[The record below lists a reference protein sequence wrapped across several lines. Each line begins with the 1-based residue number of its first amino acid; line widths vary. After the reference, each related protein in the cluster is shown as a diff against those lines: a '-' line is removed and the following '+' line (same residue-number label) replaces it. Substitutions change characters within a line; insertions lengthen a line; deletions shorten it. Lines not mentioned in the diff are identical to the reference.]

1 MHELP
6 VTRSILDIALRS
18 AQDAGGGRITTIHLA
33 IGDLSRI
40 VDDCVQFYW
49 DILSEGTPAQGA
61 RLLIRRVPL
70 EMECRT
76 CGHRYRPQGADYRCP
91 ECSRPR
97 VRVVAGDDLRVE
109 AIDLET
115 AEPAPVPERSP

>member
-6 VTRSILDIALRS
+6 VTRSILDIALATARE
-18 AQDAGGGRITTIHLA
+18 AGGGRITSIHLV

-61 RLLIRRVPL
+61 SLRIRRVPL
-70 EMECRT
+70 EMECRG
-76 CGHRYRPQGADYRCP
+76 CGRRFQPGDADYRCP
-91 ECSRPR
+91 ACSGSR
-97 VRVVAGDDLRVE
+97 VRVVGGDDLRVE
-109 AIDLET
+109 AIDLEP
-115 AEPAPVPERSP
+115 EPAAADSTRSV